1 MNSKELEIGGV
12 ILAGGNANRLGGC
25 AKGVIQ
31 VSKGFSIVEKLINEF
46 LKTGIDTIVIAAND
60 PAPYLHFGVEVI
72 SDIRPGIGPMGG
84 IESGLMHFTGRFD
97 AVMFVPCDMPN
108 ITCREMSALKKAF
121 IENKKPV
128 VFAQTAGFFWHPLCT
143 VVHSNIR
150 EQISSVI
157 DSGQRKVQDI
167 WRKLDVIKVQFDDEA
182 AFFNINSFT
191 DLDKWEIRNRN
202 EKTNMCGNI
211 DSTAATRVRR

>member
-108 ITCREMSALKKAF
+108 NVSFKK
-121 IENKKPV
+121 
-128 VFAQTAGFFWHPLCT
+128 
-143 VVHSNIR
+143 
-150 EQISSVI
+150 
-157 DSGQRKVQDI
+157 
-167 WRKLDVIKVQFDDEA
+167 
-182 AFFNINSFT
+182 SFY
-191 DLDKWEIRNRN
+191 
-202 EKTNMCGNI
+202 
-211 DSTAATRVRR
+211 